1 MCKKFFNENQGCYA
15 SGHGT
20 RSENFD
26 TKWCYVTNFFKFNT
40 NDYSESARR
49 LCASALI
56 ADWYKKKKNCYL
68 QNKNVYLKEKP
79 SEILLI
85 LGNVCPSVRL
95 SQGFKELNVNHKRD
109 LGVIE
114 LGFGKSCRRP
124 TTQVSC
130 TTIKIVDFATI
141 VTPIGFF
148 QKDSKL
154 IIKSSERL
162 FGPWKNLWSIAPN
175 HEGS

>member
-1 MCKKFFNENQGCYA
+1 MSEYSSEYITHVCIYNLKKIIIIILCKKFFNENQGCYA

-85 LGNVCPSVRL
+85 LGNVCLSVRPSVCHRGSKSSMLTIREILESL
-95 SQGFKELNVNHKRD
+95 SWVLGKVEGD
-109 LGVIE
+109 LG
-114 LGFGKSCRRP
+114 
-124 TTQVSC
+124 
-130 TTIKIVDFATI
+130 
-141 VTPIGFF
+141 
-148 QKDSKL
+148 
-154 IIKSSERL
+154 
-162 FGPWKNLWSIAPN
+162 
-175 HEGS
+175 